1 MARVTV
7 EDCVDKVS
15 NRFELVLLAAARAR
29 QISAGE
35 APTVDEDNDKN
46 PVIAL
51 REIAEV
57 TVTGDSLRE
66 AVIQSMQRHIEV
78 DEPEEDE
85 LEATMLSHHFADN
98 VEDVEDAAAEAG
110 FSVVDASAGEAN
122 EEA

>member
-1 MARVTV
+1 
-7 EDCVDKVS
+7 
-15 NRFELVLLAAARAR
+15 
-29 QISAGE
+29 
-35 APTVDEDNDKN
+35 
-46 PVIAL
+46 
-51 REIAEV
+51 
-57 TVTGDSLRE
+57 
-66 AVIQSMQRHIEV
+66 MQRHIEV

>member
-110 FSVVDASAGEAN
+110 GFTRADT
-122 EEA
+122 